1 MTTGPG
7 IFPDPPSE
15 PESGWARDEDRRRIA
30 SLAAVI
36 AAAFGVGMAFGVGF
50 PLTALTLESWAT
62 PKWLIGIAGAAPAM
76 GVLATLP
83 FLPGLVARWGAVRAI
98 SVGCLV
104 GAAGFIA
111 LGLFQDVHAW
121 IVIRFLMSAGLA
133 LPWLAGETWI
143 NLVTREETRGRV
155 IAIYAISFF
164 SGYSVGPLLLEATGL
179 SGYAPYL
186 VGAGAMAFAGLPIV
200 LAARLAPDVSE
211 KGSDHSPFSAVRLAP
226 VGMMGGFIGGFAEM
240 SYLALIGNVGIA
252 GGLEQA
258 TALRLMSFLTAGG
271 VVLQF
276 LIGYLADKMARTL
289 VTIALGIAFIVL
301 SLLLPAALAHPP
313 MAFPLAFVLG
323 GVVLGFYTVGLAVVG
338 EEVQARD
345 LAAANAAFLVM
356 YQLGAILGP
365 AAAGFAMSISPVAG
379 FVYAMALFMLLALAG
394 VLWLWRRQ
402 A

>member
-15 PESGWARDEDRRRIA
+15 PESGWTRDEDRRRIA

-36 AAAFGVGMAFGVGF
+36 TAAFGVGMAFGVGF

-179 SGYAPYL
+179 LGYAPYL

-200 LAARLAPDVSE
+200 LAARLAPDVSQ

-276 LIGYLADKMARTL
+276 LIGYMADKMARTL
-289 VTIALGIAFIVL
+289 VTIALGVAFIVL

-365 AAAGFAMSISPVAG
+365 AAAGFAMSISPVEG